1 MEYFIIKWKLIPDG
15 EKAKPS
21 SHQMLVQE
29 TGITEAETA
38 FGEYMRDSTADY
50 EIISISKS
58 KISEVLINTNPNRTA
73 S

>member
-15 EKAKPS
+15 AKPS

-29 TGITEAETA
+29 TGITEAEAA
-38 FGEYMRDSTADY
+38 FREYMHDSIADF
-50 EIISISKS
+50 EIMGIAKS
-58 KISEVLINTNPNRTA
+58 KISEVLINTNANRSA